1 MLRHLSPFG
10 RFSLVGQLFAAFGLI
25 AVLLAGAAAYGVHA
39 LSATSDDGKRAETFL
54 RLADQAQNL
63 DLRLTQ
69 LRNSLNIWLQGATDD
84 QAADADRRVAVV
96 DGVVA
101 AIRAETLD
109 PTMRA
114 AADEFAR
121 VFDSYSKRTWPAIRA
136 TDAENRTILAA
147 LDRVGPPNRAAIQR
161 GRDEAEQAG
170 RREIAFALNEAAEHY
185 MLGRVR
191 AMRFRGSRSDGDI
204 EGANRAFAD
213 TLAALARAAALPG
226 APAAIP
232 QYVRSV
238 ESYRDE
244 YARYRAG
251 IARFWEIRGTFR
263 AEGNRMSELTNTL
276 RESAVVAKNAAD
288 AAANANLLAREWTMA
303 LVGAAAALLAL
314 LIAWG
319 FAASLKGPLARL
331 VDAAKRLAEGDDDVR
346 LVQTGRKDE
355 IGALQTAMATLC
367 ATVGE
372 AFKLRQMVEDMP
384 TPVMTADPKKDF
396 AIGYANKA
404 ALEIARSLEPVTRV
418 KAAEVIG
425 AAVDKFHPDPPRQ
438 RRLMADPASLPA
450 REKIRLGAETID
462 LRINPIRDRAGAY
475 VGPMLSWSVITQQT
489 KIADDFETNVKGVVQ
504 TVASAA
510 SQLQG
515 TAKALGGS
523 AEETTRQST
532 VVSAASEQA
541 AVNIQTVAS
550 AAEELSAS
558 IGEISRQVSESAKI
572 ARDAVSQA
580 KATDAQVEA
589 LSQGA
594 AKIGEV
600 VRLIN
605 EIASQTN
612 LLALNATIE
621 AARAGEAG
629 KGFAVVASEVKNLA
643 SQTAKATEEIGGQIA
658 AIQSATSGAVGAIR
672 SIGETIARIDQIS
685 GSIAAA
691 VEEQSASTAEIAR
704 NVQQA
709 SAGTAEVS
717 SNIVTVTDAARETG
731 KSAGQM
737 LGSADELSRESA
749 RLSEQVDRFLRE
761 VRAA

>member
-1 MLRHLSPFG
+1 MFRRLSPFG
-10 RFSLVGQLFAAFGLI
+10 RFSLVGQLFAAFGLV
-25 AVLLAGAAAYGVHA
+25 AVLLAGTAAYAVYA
-39 LSATSDDGKRAETFL
+39 LARTDADAKRADEFV
-54 RLADQAQNL
+54 RLADKAQAL

-69 LRNSLNIWLQGATDD
+69 LRNSLNIWLQGASDD
-84 QAADADRRVAVV
+84 QAADADRRAAVV
-96 DGVVA
+96 TAAID
-101 AIRAETLD
+101 AIRAENLD
-109 PTMRA
+109 APKRA
-114 AADEFAR
+114 AAEEFAR
-121 VFDSYSKRTWPAIRA
+121 VFESYSTRNWPAIREV
-136 TDAENRTILAA
+136 DAANRTILAG
-147 LDRVGPPNRAAIQR
+147 LDRVGPPNRTAMQR
-161 GRDEAEQAG
+161 GRDAAADAG
-170 RREIAFALNEAAEHY
+170 RRDLAAALDEASEHY

-191 AMRFRGSRSDGDI
+191 AMRFRGTRSDGDI
-204 EGANRAFAD
+204 EEANRAFAD
-213 TLAALARAAALPG
+213 ALAALARAQATANPPAEIAA
-226 APAAIP
+226 
-232 QYVRSV
+232 YVRSV

-251 IARFWEIRGTFR
+251 LARFWEIRTTFR
-263 AEGNRMSELTNTL
+263 AEGNRMSELTTVL
-276 RESAVVAKNAAD
+276 RDGSMAAKDAAD
-288 AAANANLLAREWTMA
+288 AQADANLAAREWI
-303 LVGAAAALLAL
+303 AAAVGGLAASL
-314 LIAWG
+314 AVLIALG
-319 FAASLKGPLARL
+319 FAASVKAPLARL
-331 VDAAKRLAEGDDDVR
+331 VDAAKRLAEGDDSVR
-346 LVQTGRKDE
+346 LTEDGRKDE
-355 IGALQTAMATLC
+355 IGALQAAMARLC
-367 ATVGE
+367 ETVGE

-384 TPVMTADPKKDF
+384 TPVLTADPKKDF
-396 AIGYANKA
+396 AIAYANKA
-404 ALEIARSLEPVTRV
+404 AREIAGALENFTGVPARSLV
-418 KAAEVIG
+418 G
-425 AAVDKFHPDPPRQ
+425 ADSGKFHPEPARQ

-450 REKIRLGAETID
+450 REKIRLGGETID
-462 LRINPIRDRAGAY
+462 LRVNPIRDRAGAY
-475 VGPMLSWSVITQQT
+475 IGPMLSWSVVTKQA
-489 KIADDFETNVKGVVQ
+489 KIADDFEANVKGVVE
-504 TVASAA
+504 TVAAA
-510 SQLQG
+510 ATQLQS
-515 TAKALGGS
+515 TAKSLGGS

-558 IGEISRQVSESAKI
+558 IGEISRQVAESAKI
-572 ARDAVSQA
+572 ARDAVGQA

-658 AIQSATSGAVGAIR
+658 AIQSATTGAVGAIR

-717 SNIVTVTDAARETG
+717 SNIVTVTQAARDTG
-731 KSAGQM
+731 KSANDM
-737 LGSADELSRESA
+737 LGSAGDLGRESA

-761 VRAA
+761 VCAA